1 VAHQFGAGKVII
13 NGAAASF
20 VYFYF
25 IASVSAPRL
34 PLQLYAWRADSMRIC
49 IGSKQKNGP
58 HISWLMAH
66 KRPRVKFL

>member
-25 IASVSAPRL
+25 IASLRL
-34 PLQLYAWRADSMRIC
+34 P
-49 IGSKQKNGP
+49 
-58 HISWLMAH
+58 
-66 KRPRVKFL
+66 PRVSRCSYMHGTLTPCAIASAANKTAARFVAYGP